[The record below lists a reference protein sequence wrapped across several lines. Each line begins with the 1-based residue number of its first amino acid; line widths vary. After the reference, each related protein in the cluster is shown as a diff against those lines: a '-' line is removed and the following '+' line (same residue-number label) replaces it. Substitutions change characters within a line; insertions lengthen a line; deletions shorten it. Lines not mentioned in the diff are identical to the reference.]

1 MTLAVAQLLGL
12 LLLVLALGGGL
23 LLVPLGL
30 PGLWVMLGGALVYWV
45 VLPQGG
51 VGLLTLGGVA
61 LLVVLAEVL
70 EWVLSGRYAQK
81 YGGSRR
87 AGWGAIIGGLVGAVV
102 GVPLPVLGSVIGAFA
117 GAFIGA
123 FVAESTV
130 ARATRANPTR
140 VATGAL
146 VGRVVAAGAK
156 TGIGLLV
163 ALWIGSAVVV
173 SHAAGG

>member
-1 MTLAVAQLLGL
+1 
-12 LLLVLALGGGL
+12 
-23 LLVPLGL
+23 
-30 PGLWVMLGGALVYWV
+30 
-45 VLPQGG
+45 
-51 VGLLTLGGVA
+51 
-61 LLVVLAEVL
+61 
-70 EWVLSGRYAQK
+70 
-81 YGGSRR
+81 
-87 AGWGAIIGGLVGAVV
+87 
-102 GVPLPVLGSVIGAFA
+102 LPVLGSVIGAFA
-117 GAFIGA
+117 GAFIVA

-140 VATGAL
+140 AATGAL